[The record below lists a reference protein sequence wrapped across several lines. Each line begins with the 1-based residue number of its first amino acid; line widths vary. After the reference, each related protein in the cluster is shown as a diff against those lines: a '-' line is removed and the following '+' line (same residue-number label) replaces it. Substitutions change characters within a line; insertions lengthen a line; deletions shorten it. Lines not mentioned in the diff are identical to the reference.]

1 MKKIISITVLFL
13 ALSTMAS
20 GQAKRFQ
27 DMIGRWEFV
36 GEQNAGASLEIL
48 DSSTMVLNYMG
59 ETRKIMNIKLD
70 FSKSPLWFDF
80 AAQDTASIIQ
90 VKSLLE
96 VGDNVMKWQLFVNE
110 DRSPHFTS
118 KKGEILYL
126 KRAKSNVITASN

>member
-13 ALSTMAS
+13 ALSTMAL

-70 FSKSPLWFDF
+70 FSNSPLWFDF